1 MFLLNRVFP
10 LKVHCW
16 GGLGSQFYAL
26 SVATDL
32 SVRFKARR
40 IVLVLH
46 SSGVTRRESELDS
59 FIPSNIVIQKIDD
72 FSEINLSVISIKGK
86 FKHHVIL
93 IIKNLFILTGFLS
106 NANSQQEYNLIRP
119 WVLAVRGHYTGVKI
133 SDNAYRI
140 ILTGLNLS
148 AMVKNDFSQVVCVH
162 YRLGDLLLLTQK
174 SSIFPGQMVSKI
186 TEVVDKY
193 QSPDLIVF
201 SDSSDKARE
210 LLRKYG
216 LKMPASFKD
225 STTINVIRDCVNAD
239 FLLALI
245 LKFHSGLLT
254 CLATLVRSF
263 IIILWVQYPPLSLC
277 SSNC

>member
-26 SVATDL
+26 SMATDL

-133 SDNAYRI
+133 SDNAYQM

-162 YRLGDLLLLTQK
+162 YRLGDLLSLTQK
-174 SSIFPGQMVSKI
+174 SIIFPGQMVSKI

-201 SDSSDKARE
+201 SDSSDKAQE

-225 STTINVIRDCVNAD
+225 SPTINVIRDCVNAD
-239 FLLALI
+239 F
-245 LKFHSGLLT
+245 
-254 CLATLVRSF
+254 F
-263 IIILWVQYPPLSLC
+263 IGSNSKISLWIVNLRCYLGKIDHHHIVGPVPISELMLE
-277 SSNC
+277 